1 MLFSRGISSDDLEDV
16 YQYALM
22 RILSANPRNVKE
34 PAGYWYK
41 TLYSAI
47 ADHWC
52 RHSRQPVP
60 FSNLNGDGERVRDR
74 ADPRQD
80 MDRQADVLEALRQV
94 EDICR
99 AASPKTRDA
108 VTAFLRDEQLNNAQR
123 QRLHH
128 LRKRLRAAAA
138 ASPL

>member
-1 MLFSRGISSDDLEDV
+1 M
-16 YQYALM
+16 
-22 RILSANPRNVKE
+22 
-34 PAGYWYK
+34 
-41 TLYSAI
+41 
-47 ADHWC
+47 
-52 RHSRQPVP
+52 
-60 FSNLNGDGERVRDR
+60 RDR

-99 AASPKTRDA
+99 AASPKTRAA

-128 LRKRLRAAAA
+128 LRKRLRAAVV
-138 ASPL
+138 